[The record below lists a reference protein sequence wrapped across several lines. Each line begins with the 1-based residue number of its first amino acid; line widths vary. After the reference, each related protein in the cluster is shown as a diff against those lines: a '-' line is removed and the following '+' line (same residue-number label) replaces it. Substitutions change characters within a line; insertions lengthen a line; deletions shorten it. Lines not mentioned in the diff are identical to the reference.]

1 MIYYFLVILSCL
13 LTSGQMGFTKA
24 YSAKYGDGMRAV
36 YRNSVLSGLAFVVI
50 MAVKD
55 LITQNEFKMTGFSF
69 VIAIIFA
76 LINAVCILFLFGG
89 FKHGEVSRV
98 VLFTNLGCL
107 MVPTIFGFF
116 YLSETVTLGKVICL
130 VLIAGALLVNL
141 DFKAKGSNKK
151 AILYY
156 VVIFIMNGLACVV
169 LTIHQ
174 NNKWGY
180 VPTNED
186 DLTTTIMFL
195 YALMCLCVLGF
206 LYGFRPVKE
215 SDTGKVE
222 NMPLCIGLSAG
233 NGLLYGIAT
242 LLQTVAL
249 GFIPASVQYPL
260 LTGGGVV
267 LGGLLGTLFGEKIDK
282 KFALSCVL
290 VIAGTIALGLP
301 FLDFAIL

>member
-1 MIYYFLVILSCL
+1 
-13 LTSGQMGFTKA
+13 MGFTKA

-36 YRNSVLSGLAFVVI
+36 YRNSVLSGLAFVII
-50 MAVKD
+50 MGAKD
-55 LITQNEFKMTGFSF
+55 LITRNPFEMTGFSF

-76 LINAVCILFLFGG
+76 LINAICILFLFGG

-107 MVPTIFGFF
+107 VVPTIFGFF
-116 YLSETVTLGKVICL
+116 YSNEPVTAGKIICL
-130 VLIAGALLVNL
+130 VLIAGALFVNL
-141 DFKAKGSNKK
+141 DFKAKGSNNK

-156 VVIFIMNGLACVV
+156 IVIFIMNGLACVV
-169 LTIHQ
+169 LAIHQ
-174 NNKWGY
+174 KNKWGF

-186 DLTTTIMFL
+186 DLTTMIMFI

-206 LYGFRPVKE
+206 LYGFMPVKE

-233 NGLLYGIAT
+233 NGVLYGVAT
-242 LLQTVAL
+242 LLQTISLA
-249 GFIPASVQYPL
+249 FIPTSVQYPL

-282 KFALSCVL
+282 RFAISCVL
-290 VIAGTIALGLP
+290 VLAGTIALGIP
-301 FLDFAIL
+301 FLN

>member
-1 MIYYFLVILSCL
+1 
-13 LTSGQMGFTKA
+13 MGFTKA

-36 YRNSVLSGLAFVVI
+36 YRNSVLSGLAFVII
-50 MAVKD
+50 MGAKD
-55 LITQNEFKMTGFSF
+55 LITRNPFEMTGFSF

-107 MVPTIFGFF
+107 VVPTIFGFF
-116 YLSETVTLGKVICL
+116 YSNEPVTAGKIICL
-130 VLIAGALLVNL
+130 VLIAGALFVNL
-141 DFKAKGSNKK
+141 DFKAKGSNNK

-156 VVIFIMNGLACVV
+156 IVIFIMNGLACVV
-169 LTIHQ
+169 LAIHQ
-174 NNKWGY
+174 KNKWGF

-186 DLTTTIMFL
+186 DLTTMIMFI

-206 LYGFRPVKE
+206 LYGFMPVKE

-233 NGLLYGIAT
+233 NGVLYGVAT
-242 LLQTVAL
+242 LLQTISLA
-249 GFIPASVQYPL
+249 FIPTSVQYPL

-282 KFALSCVL
+282 RFAISCVL
-290 VIAGTIALGLP
+290 VIAGTIALGIP
-301 FLDFAIL
+301 FLN

>member
-1 MIYYFLVILSCL
+1 MIYYFLVILSCI
-13 LTSGQMGFTKA
+13 LTSCQMGFTKA

-36 YRNSVLSGLAFVVI
+36 YRNSVLSGLAFVII
-50 MAVKD
+50 MGVKD
-55 LITQNEFKMTGFSF
+55 LITRNPFEMTGFSF

-76 LINAVCILFLFGG
+76 LINAICIIFLFGG
-89 FKHGEVSRV
+89 FKNGEVSRV

-116 YLSETVTLGKVICL
+116 YSGEPVTLGKIICL
-130 VLIAGALLVNL
+130 VLITCALLVNL
-141 DFKAKGSNKK
+141 DFKAKDSNKK

-156 VVIFIMNGLACVV
+156 IVIFIMNGLACVV
-169 LTIHQ
+169 LAIHQ
-174 NNKWGY
+174 KNKWGF

-186 DLTTTIMFL
+186 DLTTMIMFL
-195 YALMCLCVLGF
+195 YAVICLCVLGY

-233 NGLLYGIAT
+233 NGVLYGVAT
-242 LLQTVAL
+242 LLQTISLA
-249 GFIPASVQYPL
+249 FIPTSVQYPL

-267 LGGLLGTLFGEKIDK
+267 LGGLLGVVFGEKIDK
-282 KFALSCVL
+282 KFAISCVL
-290 VIAGTIALGLP
+290 VIAGTICLG
-301 FLDFAIL
+301 IL

>member
-1 MIYYFLVILSCL
+1 
-13 LTSGQMGFTKA
+13 MGFTKA

-36 YRNSVLSGLAFVVI
+36 YRNSVLSGLAFVII
-50 MAVKD
+50 MGAKD
-55 LITQNEFKMTGFSF
+55 LITRNPFEMTGFSF

-107 MVPTIFGFF
+107 VVPTIFGFF
-116 YLSETVTLGKVICL
+116 YSNEPVTAGKIICL
-130 VLIAGALLVNL
+130 VLIAGALFVNL
-141 DFKAKGSNKK
+141 DFKAKGSNNK

-156 VVIFIMNGLACVV
+156 IVIFIMNGLACVV
-169 LTIHQ
+169 LAIHQ
-174 NNKWGY
+174 KNKWGF

-186 DLTTTIMFL
+186 DLTTMIMFI

-206 LYGFRPVKE
+206 LYGFMPVKE

-233 NGLLYGIAT
+233 NGVLYGVAT
-242 LLQTVAL
+242 LLQTISLA
-249 GFIPASVQYPL
+249 FIPTSVQYPL

-267 LGGLLGTLFGEKIDK
+267 LGGLLGMLFGEKIDK
-282 KFALSCVL
+282 RFAISCVL
-290 VIAGTIALGLP
+290 VFAGTIALGIP
-301 FLDFAIL
+301 FLN